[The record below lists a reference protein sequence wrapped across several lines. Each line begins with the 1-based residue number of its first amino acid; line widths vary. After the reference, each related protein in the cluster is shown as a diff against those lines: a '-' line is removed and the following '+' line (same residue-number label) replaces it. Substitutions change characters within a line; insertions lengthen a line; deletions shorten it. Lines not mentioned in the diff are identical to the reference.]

1 MSIPA
6 QKAYQLMPGEEKTPT
21 LAVECLLHKDK
32 KGSHLVLFMPGGTLA
47 TEAPGDTSL
56 RLVLTFDGTRHVTP
70 WTQYVDPGTFTFA
83 TNSEADRVQFMQGL
97 LQHDQITIEF
107 KPFLTGVT
115 TKSVFALAPL
125 REEVAKHPECAP

>member
-1 MSIPA
+1 MRPFLLLVIAVCSLPCAAQEEVTVSHIKGGIVMSIPA

-70 WTQYVDPGTFTFA
+70 W
-83 TNSEADRVQFMQGL
+83 
-97 LQHDQITIEF
+97 
-107 KPFLTGVT
+107 
-115 TKSVFALAPL
+115 
-125 REEVAKHPECAP
+125 